1 MYIDSF
7 KKRYDLVEFNFYGI
21 YVGEK
26 ITYVLE
32 VLINCSID
40 EFDKKEF
47 DEIVIVDEEQS
58 YVFVGFEVNEYYEE
72 DDCIKVVL
80 VK

>member
-7 KKRYDLVEFNFYGI
+7 KKRYDLVEFNFYGT

-26 ITYVLE
+26 ATYVLE
-32 VLINCSID
+32 MLINCSID
-40 EFDKKEF
+40 GFDKNEF
-47 DEIVIVDEEQS
+47 NEIVIVDEEQS

-72 DDCIKVVL
+72 DNCIKVVL

>member
-7 KKRYDLVEFNFYGI
+7 KKRYDLVEFNFYGT

-26 ITYVLE
+26 ATYVLE
-32 VLINCSID
+32 MLINCSID
-40 EFDKKEF
+40 EFDKDEF
-47 DEIVIVDEEQS
+47 NEIVIVDKEQS
-58 YVFVGFEVNEYYEE
+58 YVFVDFEVNEYYEE